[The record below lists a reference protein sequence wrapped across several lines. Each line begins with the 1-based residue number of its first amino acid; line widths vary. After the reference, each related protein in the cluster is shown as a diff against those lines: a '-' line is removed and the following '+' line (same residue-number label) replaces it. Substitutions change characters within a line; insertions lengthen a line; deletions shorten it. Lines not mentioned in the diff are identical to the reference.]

1 MALLTVASDVRGD
14 IEDDFDEMCFGEP
27 PSVAACIDEPND
39 PWHMNWNVTFRD
51 AFFLSKDSDGSFQLK
66 CVYNMNENL
75 AESEGIILS
84 LLGPE
89 ETIMGEVDA
98 PVVSE
103 PDPDCPDYVDPWT
116 IDYVDPDSNN
126 ANEAGSSG
134 VAAVSNSAATFVS
147 SLVGLL
153 LIASVIWY

>member
-66 CVYNMNENL
+66 CVYNM
-75 AESEGIILS
+75 SK
-84 LLGPE
+84 
-89 ETIMGEVDA
+89 
-98 PVVSE
+98 
-103 PDPDCPDYVDPWT
+103 
-116 IDYVDPDSNN
+116 
-126 ANEAGSSG
+126 
-134 VAAVSNSAATFVS
+134 
-147 SLVGLL
+147 
-153 LIASVIWY
+153 